1 MTSSFNI
8 VAAFI
13 VNRLAR
19 TGYIKRQDEPNQEDF
34 DRAYEADIEAIV
46 EKYLRWKGLTE

>member
-1 MTSSFNI
+1 MIGSYNI

-19 TGYIKRQDEPNQEDF
+19 TGYIKRQDEPTQEDF
-34 DRAYEADIEAIV
+34 DRAYEADIRAIV
-46 EKYLRWKGLTE
+46 NQVIAERRLS